1 MESLSRFNR
10 LTSTFIDHR
19 THEDNYLKQVIK
31 SVNQNAHLDAEM
43 ENIEDVQK
51 EMAKASFISQ
61 CEKNMVV
68 TLPLLLRINNKKM
81 ILERY

>member
-1 MESLSRFNR
+1 
-10 LTSTFIDHR
+10 
-19 THEDNYLKQVIK
+19 
-31 SVNQNAHLDAEM
+31 M
-43 ENIEDVQK
+43 ENIEDVKK
-51 EMAKASFISQ
+51 EMAKASFITE